1 MQQTILLAQYLELVQ
16 GDDYKLA
23 DGRAVQLKGIGVCW
37 APTTTAAKLLIRDGA
52 CWVLE
57 IDGTFAD
64 QTAAAPAVAS
74 FDLPRATT
82 LTLQSGIR
90 RYDFEV
96 RGLLPSGSVTT
107 LARGLLTVLAG
118 SL

>member
-1 MQQTILLAQYLELVQ
+1 MLQTILSAQYLELVQ

-23 DGRAVQLKGIGVCW
+23 DGRAVQFRGVGVCW
-37 APTTTAAKLLIRDGA
+37 SPFTMAAKLLIRPDT
-52 CWVLE
+52 CWVLD
-57 IDGTFAD
+57 IDGTFTD
-64 QTAAAPAVAS
+64 QTTGAPAIVS
-74 FDLPRATT
+74 FDVPRALT
-82 LTLQSGIR
+82 LTLESGVR

>member
-1 MQQTILLAQYLELVQ
+1 MQQTILSEQYLELAQ
-16 GDDYKLA
+16 GDDYKLI
-23 DGRAVQLKGIGVCW
+23 DGRAVTFCGIGVCW
-37 APTTTAAKLLIRDGA
+37 AATTVAAKLLIRDGA
-52 CWVLE
+52 CSVLDV
-57 IDGTFAD
+57 DGTFAA
-64 QTAAAPAVAS
+64 QTSGAPATAS
-74 FDLPRATT
+74 FDVTRAMTEA
-82 LTLQSGIR
+82 LESGVR